1 MFQDNKESENKYW
14 KERNPLKQQG
24 YILIYKKTA

>member
-14 KERNPLKQQG
+14 KERNSLKQQG